1 MEEAKIQFSP
11 TEMELMCN
19 SDILLTK
26 NKVIM
31 KIKKLLESLQEEML
45 SYAKNHPRSLNNDI
59 FSIYP
64 KISRGENYL
73 GLPYLILDYPRCFQ
87 QDNIFTIRTMFWWG
101 NFFST
106 TLHLSGS
113 YKLLYAAEIEAS
125 YNLLENHSI
134 GINAEPWLHHFEKD
148 NYKEIALLDKKAFK
162 LEMEKYPHLKI
173 AKKILLNDI
182 EATKKLFENWKQLIK
197 ICFD

>member
-1 MEEAKIQFSP
+1 
-11 TEMELMCN
+11 
-19 SDILLTK
+19 
-26 NKVIM
+26 
-31 KIKKLLESLQEEML
+31 
-45 SYAKNHPRSLNNDI
+45 
-59 FSIYP
+59 
-64 KISRGENYL
+64 
-73 GLPYLILDYPRCFQ
+73 
-87 QDNIFTIRTMFWWG
+87 MFWWG

-113 YKLLYAAEIEAS
+113 YKLQYAAEIEAS

-162 LEMEKYPHLKI
+162 LEIGKYPHLKI

-182 EATKKLFENWKQLIK
+182 EATKKLLENWKQLLK